1 MYTGSLLVNL
11 VVPGQVTGY
20 RLTQITLWRC
30 RLNDAASNLVD
41 CRGWTSFPCNGLDF
55 AFGHVETQSGV
66 NRPRG
71 KAIKVLLERGT
82 IVSGLYLFIHICI
95 VLEHHYLAVS
105 YGTRETLHINKEQ
118 GWSQKGPLPNP
129 GNDW

>member
-1 MYTGSLLVNL
+1 MY
-11 VVPGQVTGY
+11 
-20 RLTQITLWRC
+20 
-30 RLNDAASNLVD
+30 
-41 CRGWTSFPCNGLDF
+41 F

-82 IVSGLYLFIHICI
+82 IVSGLYLFIDICI

-118 GWSQKGPLPNP
+118 GWSQRDPCGTLEMTGRSLGILPSRRDLLNNTVEDGAFIGAVSLRNLARISSGPVAFSGFNASRI
-129 GNDW
+129 D